1 MRFTTYSAAQYTLSA
16 ITYTRNV
23 HLNWF
28 NLRSPPENL
37 LFKIMYNLPY
47 FIPLGRIANSTL
59 RECSEIVG
67 QHTKLIFRSLN
78 IFNVFN
84 LYTYFTGIEAM
95 KIVFMKSPTLL
106 SNYFN
111 VSKRSNRL
119 ILPSFHYESLKQK
132 SFIYNGSKILN
143 YLIDQDIPYMN
154 ISVPVF
160 KTRLK
165 KHLLFIQGR
174 SVNGDDA
181 WLPCNHSLFS
191 DIRFW
196 TWMSD

>member
-1 MRFTTYSAAQYTLSA
+1 
-16 ITYTRNV
+16 
-23 HLNWF
+23 
-28 NLRSPPENL
+28 
-37 LFKIMYNLPY
+37 
-47 FIPLGRIANSTL
+47 
-59 RECSEIVG
+59 
-67 QHTKLIFRSLN
+67 
-78 IFNVFN
+78 
-84 LYTYFTGIEAM
+84 M

-143 YLIDQDIPYMN
+143 HLIDQDIPYMN

-160 KTRLK
+160 KARLK

-191 DIRFW
+191 DIRF
-196 TWMSD
+196 

>member
-1 MRFTTYSAAQYTLSA
+1 MYRVRLHVP
-16 ITYTRNV
+16 R
-23 HLNWF
+23 
-28 NLRSPPENL
+28 
-37 LFKIMYNLPY
+37 KILKKIHIALIQPY
-47 FIPLGRIANSTL
+47 FIYCKTLWGSSAKSASMNKLFVLQKKCVRIIAGKTTK
-59 RECSEIVG
+59 EDG
-67 QHTKLIFRSLN
+67 FFQHTKPIFRSLN
-78 IFNVFN
+78 ILNVFN

-160 KTRLK
+160 KARLK

-191 DIRFW
+191 DIRF
-196 TWMSD
+196 